1 MKMKT
6 IYSNVIKINDYK
18 PIYNIGNEWY
28 VCFGYKDIMEEAKPV
43 LNGGK
48 FVKSDSLIS
57 TGMCSYSYI
66 KYTYKPSVDT
76 IKNDLEEIFNSFTAE
91 KITNGF
97 YWNDLNISLTKE
109 NQINYKASY
118 DLAIQSGGKNL
129 PIRIK
134 ATKNGK
140 VEYMVFFTIAE
151 VEDFYLAVNRHIN
164 NCLEDGWQKKDAI
177 DYSVY
182 QA

>member
-1 MKMKT
+1 M
-6 IYSNVIKINDYK
+6 
-18 PIYNIGNEWY
+18 
-28 VCFGYKDIMEEAKPV
+28 
-43 LNGGK
+43 
-48 FVKSDSLIS
+48 
-57 TGMCSYSYI
+57 
-66 KYTYKPSVDT
+66 
-76 IKNDLEEIFNSFTAE
+76 
-91 KITNGF
+91 
-97 YWNDLNISLTKE
+97 TKE

>member
-1 MKMKT
+1 MKT
-6 IYSNVIKINDYK
+6 IYSNVIKTDDYK

-28 VCFGYKDIMEEAKPV
+28 VCFGYKDIMREAEPV
-43 LNGGK
+43 LKGGK
-48 FVKSDSLIS
+48 FVKSNSQVG

-66 KYTYKPSVDT
+66 KYAYKPSVNT
-76 IKNDLEEIFNSFTAE
+76 IKNDLDEIINYFVTD

-97 YWNDLNISLTKE
+97 YWKDSNISLTKE
-109 NQINYKASY
+109 NQMNYKASY
-118 DLAIQSGGKNL
+118 DLAVQSGGKNL

-134 ATKNGK
+134 ASKNGK
-140 VEYMVFFTIAE
+140 IEYLVFFTISE
-151 VEDFYLAVNRHIN
+151 FEEFYLALNRHIN
-164 NCLEDGWQKKDAI
+164 NCLDDGWKKKDSI